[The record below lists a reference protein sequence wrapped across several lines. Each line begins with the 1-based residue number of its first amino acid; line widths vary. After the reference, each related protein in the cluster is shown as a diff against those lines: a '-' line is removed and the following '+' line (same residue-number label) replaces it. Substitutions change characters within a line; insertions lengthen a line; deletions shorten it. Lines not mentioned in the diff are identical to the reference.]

1 MAQSIELILDPVTE
15 AAITAQWQAL
25 ADAGLPTS
33 LRPEPDQHH
42 RPHLTLY
49 AADALPDGVEDG
61 LPAVVA
67 DLDLRV
73 RVGSLMIFGPRR
85 GSCVLT
91 RQVVP
96 SIELLDLQAR
106 VARLCR
112 ADRSGSFG
120 PGRWSPHITIARR
133 MPVTQIGAAVAALA
147 DSGRELDSRVRQCRR
162 WDGHRRT
169 AWWVAPPRPEPVD
182 GPELSLG

>member
-1 MAQSIELILDPVTE
+1 MAQSIELILDPVAE
-15 AAITAQWQAL
+15 AAVIAQWQAL

-33 LRPEPDQHH
+33 LRPEPGPHH
-42 RPHLTLY
+42 RPHVTLY

-96 SIELLDLQAR
+96 SMELLDLQAR
-106 VARLCR
+106 VAELCR

-120 PGRWSPHITIARR
+120 PGRWSPHITLARR
-133 MPVTQIGAAVAALA
+133 MPAAQIGAAVAALA
-147 DSGRELDSRVRQCRR
+147 DSGRELESRVRQCRR
-162 WDGHRRT
+162 WDGRRRT
-169 AWWVAPPRPEPVD
+169 AWWVSENAP
-182 GPELSLG
+182 

>member
-1 MAQSIELILDPVTE
+1 MAQSIELILDPVAE
-15 AAITAQWQAL
+15 AAVIAQWQAL
-25 ADAGLPTS
+25 ADAGLPTA
-33 LRPEPDQHH
+33 LRPEPGPHH

-49 AADALPDGVEDG
+49 AADALVDGVEEG
-61 LPAVVA
+61 LRAVVA

-85 GSCVLT
+85 GGCVLT

-106 VARLCR
+106 VAELCR

-120 PGRWSPHITIARR
+120 PGRWSPHITLARR
-133 MPVTQIGAAVAALA
+133 MPAARIGAAVAALA
-147 DSGRELDSRVRQCRR
+147 DSGRELESRVRQCRR
-162 WDGHRRT
+162 WDGRRRT
-169 AWWVAPPRPEPVD
+169 AWWVSEQAT
-182 GPELSLG
+182 

>member
-1 MAQSIELILDPVTE
+1 VAQSIELILDPVAE
-15 AAITAQWQAL
+15 AAVIAQWQVL

-33 LRPEPDQHH
+33 LRPEPGPHH
-42 RPHLTLY
+42 RPHVTLY

-96 SIELLDLQAR
+96 SVELLDLQAG
-106 VARLCR
+106 VAELCR

-120 PGRWSPHITIARR
+120 PGRWSPHITLARR
-133 MPVTQIGAAVAALA
+133 MPAAQIGAAVTALA
-147 DSGRELDSRVRQCRR
+147 DSGRELESQVRQCRR
-162 WDGHRRT
+162 WDGRRRT
-169 AWWVAPPRPEPVD
+169 AWWVSDKAP
-182 GPELSLG
+182 